1 VEPKVIDLCQEWSS
15 LRTDSQLMILI
26 TGIMIGAI
34 NGICVFLF
42 ETIPTVFEKC
52 LTYAE
57 ETLAQFNRIFVI
69 QFLNIGCLLLFAD
82 FGTGYT

>member
-1 VEPKVIDLCQEWSS
+1 MDYKTKNGGIEGSWGELLEVEPKVIDLCQEWSS

-34 NGICVFLF
+34 NGICVFIF
-42 ETIPTVFEKC
+42 ELVPTIFEKC

-57 ETLAQFNRIFVI
+57 ET
-69 QFLNIGCLLLFAD
+69 FA
-82 FGTGYT
+82 